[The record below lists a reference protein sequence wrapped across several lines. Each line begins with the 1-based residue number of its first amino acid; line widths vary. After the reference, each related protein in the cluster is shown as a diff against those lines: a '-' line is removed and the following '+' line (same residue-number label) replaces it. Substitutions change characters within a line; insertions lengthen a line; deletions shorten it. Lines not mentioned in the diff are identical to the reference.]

1 MSDPEREYLN
11 DSPFWSEGEY
21 LEALFVV
28 LDLLLFEDPKTRL
41 EERGLSLPQ
50 DPETWIQMVSD
61 RLEMT
66 ESAHGTLPEAEQ
78 ILSKLDAPYYMRYL
92 LAFLLRCAID
102 PSYEGQAASEVG
114 HEGFTLYDLCRLFA
128 APAQQ
133 DDPGAVFSLV
143 ERGRRCFSVLFPQL
157 IIREQNTGKSIAGML
172 PMMDA
177 RLLSILLGKGRE
189 APLMQG
195 MEEYLPKTEEKQPG
209 EAVLTTRGGSS
220 SFPRKKDDL

>member
-66 ESAHGTLPEAEQ
+66 ESAHGTLPEAEE

-102 PSYEGQAASEVG
+102 PSYEGRPRRKPAARASRSMSSAG
-114 HEGFTLYDLCRLFA
+114 CLRHPLSRMTPPPSSPSWNWDEGAFRFFSRSFYSGNNV
-128 APAQQ
+128 PAKAL
-133 DDPGAVFSLV
+133 PG
-143 ERGRRCFSVLFPQL
+143 CF
-157 IIREQNTGKSIAGML
+157 R
-172 PMMDA
+172 
-177 RLLSILLGKGRE
+177 
-189 APLMQG
+189 
-195 MEEYLPKTEEKQPG
+195 
-209 EAVLTTRGGSS
+209 
-220 SFPRKKDDL
+220 